1 MNCLKA
7 IAKIEKALGIKV
19 EVNERGNCWFQYEN
33 QIGSFFPNGTNS
45 LEGEITCMRVR
56 SVNDEDDP
64 YTDYCAGYFVSNVT
78 QLIHACKP
86 PESKFKAGFLVRGKS
101 NKRATRQGYAGK
113 VGLVTEAKNKY
124 VNVRWVGETDAEV
137 RQRFN
142 MSYPERDLELV
153 SG

>member
-19 EVNERGNCWFQYEN
+19 ETDERGNCWFQYEDR
-33 QIGSFFPNGTNS
+33 IGSFFPNGTNS
-45 LEGEITCMRVR
+45 LEGETSCLRVR
-56 SVNDEDDP
+56 GVNDQDDP
-64 YTDYCAGYFVSNVT
+64 YTDYCAGYFVENVT
-78 QLIHACKP
+78 QMIHSMKP
-86 PESKFKAGFLVRGKS
+86 PEPKYKAGVLVRGKD

-113 VGLVTEAKNKY
+113 TGLVIKASNKY
-124 VNVRWVGETDAEV
+124 VHIRWIGETDADI
-137 RQRFN
+137 RARYN

>member
-1 MNCLKA
+1 MNCSKA

-33 QIGSFFPNGTNS
+33 TIGSFFPNGTNS

-86 PESKFKAGFLVRGKS
+86 PEPKYKAGVLVRGKD

-113 VGLVTEAKNKY
+113 VGLVTKAMNSY
-124 VNVRWVGETDAEV
+124 VHVRWVGETDAEV
-137 RQRFN
+137 RHRYN